1 MSKLASTIYYTDELN
16 DEFSTMAIHTPKIT
30 KNYQYLRTGFFKRL
44 LHGIVYY
51 LISKPLAWCYLKMK
65 FHHQIVGKEKLKDMK
80 KRPLFLYGNHTQI
93 IADALIPTFIMSP
106 RSVYTIVHPN
116 NVAIPFIGRFVPYLG
131 GLPLPSD
138 LGATRNFMKA
148 TDYLVKKNKAIV
160 IYPEAHLWP
169 YYTKIRPFLATSF
182 HYPVKYHTPTYCFTN
197 TYHQR
202 RNNKKVKIITY
213 IDGPFYP
220 KEGLD
225 DISAR
230 EDIRNQVYQNM
241 SFRAKSSDKEMI
253 QYVRREQHD

>member
-1 MSKLASTIYYTDELN
+1 MSKLSSTIYYTDELN
-16 DEFSTMAIHTPKIT
+16 DEFSTMSIKTPKIT
-30 KNYQYLRTGFFKRL
+30 KDYKYLRTGFFGRL
-44 LHGIVYY
+44 LHVLAYY
-51 LISKPLAWCYLKMK
+51 VISKPLAWCYLKLK
-65 FHHQIVGKEKLKDMK
+65 FHHKIVGKEKLKDMK

-93 IADALIPTFIMSP
+93 IGDALIPTFIMSP

-116 NVAIPFIGRFVPYLG
+116 NVAIPLLGKFTPYLG

-148 TDYLVKKNKAIV
+148 TDTLVKKNKAIV

-182 HYPVKYHTPTYCFTN
+182 HYPVKYDTPTYCFTN

-202 RNNKKVKIITY
+202 KNAKKVKIITY

-220 KEGLD
+220 QAGLD
-225 DISAR
+225 DIQAR
-230 EDIRNQVYQNM
+230 EDLRQKVYQAM
-241 SFRAKSSDKEMI
+241 TSRALTSDKELI
-253 QYVRREQHD
+253 HYVRREDHD

>member
-1 MSKLASTIYYTDELN
+1 
-16 DEFSTMAIHTPKIT
+16 
-30 KNYQYLRTGFFKRL
+30 
-44 LHGIVYY
+44 
-51 LISKPLAWCYLKMK
+51 
-65 FHHQIVGKEKLKDMK
+65 
-80 KRPLFLYGNHTQI
+80 
-93 IADALIPTFIMSP
+93 
-106 RSVYTIVHPN
+106 
-116 NVAIPFIGRFVPYLG
+116 VAIPFIGRFVPYLG

-202 RNNKKVKIITY
+202 KNNKKVKIITY

-220 KEGLD
+220 QAGLD
-225 DISAR
+225 DIQAR
-230 EDIRNQVYQNM
+230 EDLRQKVYQAM
-241 SFRAKSSDKEMI
+241 TSRALTSDKELI
-253 QYVRREQHD
+253 HYVRREDHD